1 MDFERLDIKQLIP
14 QQEPFVMVGIL
25 HFCDEA
31 TTRTSFTIEGDNIFV
46 DQGVFMQAGI
56 LENVAQTCAVRQG
69 FLTINQPVRLGFIGA
84 INDFCFSGYLPQ
96 VGDTIHTEIDVTAE
110 IGNIIMMEA
119 KVECRQNAIAW
130 GKMKVALME

>member
-46 DQGVFMQAGI
+46 DKGI
-56 LENVAQTCAVRQG
+56 LENVAQTCAVRLG